1 MADRSLGGALA
12 DIAATGTTL
21 DGIDGLPREPSFG
34 VRTEE
39 HLRRWWRRTVVRKLR
54 RGPFGNL
61 RRWQAALLIG
71 SLLLASAGLSVYYGP
86 ATLGATPQLQT
97 AFLYDRDGKP
107 LAQVRGEENR
117 VVVPLSAVPVHVR
130 RAFIAVED
138 ERFWSHPGV
147 DPIAIMRAVAANA
160 RGDREGASTITQQVV
175 KNSSV
180 QGRRTLWRKLT
191 EAVTA
196 IRMDRRYPKVKI
208 LEAYL
213 NSIYLGHGAYGVQAA
228 SRLYFDQDVGSLT
241 LSQAA
246 MLAGITAAPQAF
258 SPRNHPGAAKS
269 RRDFALGRMVEQGF
283 ITNAERDVAV
293 LDPLELAAPRRAKV
307 LSPLFVDWVRSELL
321 RRFGEDVF
329 YRGGLRVTTT
339 LDLDVQRAAERAVAD
354 VLDRPGDPQAAVVA
368 IDVETGE
375 VRAMVGARTPKSGD
389 FNLATQARRQAGSA
403 FKPFVLAAALDDGYE
418 LSKSY
423 SAPGSMRLRFD
434 TGEVW
439 NVHNFDRR
447 GHGRLSLRTATA
459 NSVNT
464 VFAQLI
470 RDVGPKAVV
479 DMAHRMGITSPLSA
493 VPSLALGTS
502 GVTPLEMASAYAT
515 IANDGEYLA
524 PTGVARAEDSSGTF
538 LVNGERTAD
547 EVLDPDVAQDVREA
561 LRQVVTRGTG
571 YTVRLPGVFD
581 IAGKTGTSEDHRDAW
596 FVGFSRGY
604 AVAVWVGHP
613 SGKPM
618 GRVHGI
624 NVSGNSFPA
633 AIFERVLS
641 SLIAQDEAERA
652 DASDASG
659 PGSETAQEPG
669 SPTPEPSAVPT
680 PEPSEEP
687 SEEPTDEPTPEPPRR
702 CAIIFSCP

>member
-1 MADRSLGGALA
+1 MADRSMGVALA
-12 DIAATGTTL
+12 DIAASGTTL

-34 VRTEE
+34 VRAEE
-39 HLRRWWRRTVVRKLR
+39 ELRRWWRRTLRKTLGKGLLGR
-54 RGPFGNL
+54 M

-71 SLLLASAGLSVYYGP
+71 SLLLVSGGLSVYYGP

-107 LAQVRGEENR
+107 LAQVRAEENR
-117 VVVPLSAVPVHVR
+117 VVVPLSAVPVLVR

-180 QGRRTLWRKLT
+180 QGKRTLWRKVT

-196 IRMDRRYPKVKI
+196 IRIDRRYPKDKI

-228 SRLYFDQDVGSLT
+228 SRLYFDSDVGSLT
-241 LSQAA
+241 VSQAA
-246 MLAGITAAPQAF
+246 VLAGITAAPQAF
-258 SPRNHPGAAKS
+258 SPRNNPEGATA

-283 ITNAERDVAV
+283 ITPSERDAAI
-293 LDPLELAAPRRAKV
+293 LEPLKLAPPQRAKV
-307 LSPLFVDWVRSELL
+307 RSPLFVDWVRGEIL

-354 VLDRPGDPQAAVVA
+354 VLDRPGDPEAAVVA
-368 IDVETGE
+368 IDIATGE
-375 VRAMVGARTPKSGD
+375 VRAMVGGRTARSGD

-423 SAPGSMRLRFD
+423 SAPGSMRVRFD
-434 TGEVW
+434 SGEVW
-439 NVHNFDRR
+439 NVHNFDQR

-479 DMAHRMGITSPLSA
+479 EVAHRLGITSPLSA

-502 GVTPLEMASAYAT
+502 GVTTLEMASAYAT

-524 PTGVARAEDSSGTF
+524 PTGLAQAKDSSGSVLF
-538 LVNGERTAD
+538 DGERTGV
-547 EVLDPDVAQDVREA
+547 EVIDTDVARDVKEA

-571 YTVRLPGVFD
+571 YTVRLPGVSD
-581 IAGKTGTSEDHRDAW
+581 IAGKTGTTEDHRDAW

-624 NVSGNSFPA
+624 RVSGNSFPA
-633 AIFERVLS
+633 DIFERVLS
-641 SLIAQDEAERA
+641 SLIAQDDAEKAADA
-652 DASDASG
+652 DASSPRPKTVQDS
-659 PGSETAQEPG
+659 G
-669 SPTPEPSAVPT
+669 SPSPEPPAEPT

-687 SEEPTDEPTPEPPRR
+687 TYEPAPEPPRR
-702 CAIIFSCP
+702 CAIILACP